1 MKKMGNINPKY
12 KIYIRWFWAI
22 YIFPFLCIT
31 ILFILISKE
40 KLGPMP
46 TFEQLENPE
55 NNLAAEVYSE
65 DGVLL
70 GKFYIQNRTWTEYN
84 DISPYVV
91 DALITNEDIRFYKH
105 SGIDPKGLARVLV
118 RTILLRQKEAGGGS
132 TISQQ
137 LAKNLFP
144 RDTVYYRFGLVRK
157 AKLVVTKF
165 KEWQTAVKLERSYTK
180 EEIVTMYLN
189 VFDFLYQAVGIRSA
203 AYVYF
208 NTTPD
213 SLNLEQSAMLVGML
227 KNSAYYNPRRR
238 YDETLQRRNVVLSQM
253 VKYGYLEKEVYDS
266 VRLIPIELDFKEEG
280 HTEGLATYFREYLR
294 TTMIKPEP
302 KRRFFFT
309 KEQYDDALYEWENNP
324 LYGWCRKNRK
334 PDGSN
339 YNIYS
344 DGLKIY
350 TTVNSVLQKYAEEAV
365 VEHLSKDLQ
374 DTFMISLGRL
384 KNPPFS
390 NDLDNEDVE
399 AIIQSSIRR
408 TDRYRSL
415 NSAGVSEDSIAIAFN
430 TPVPMKVFSW
440 SGEVDTLMSPLDSIL
455 YYKHFIRAGMMVMD
469 PRTGFVRAYVGGP
482 DFRYFKFDAVNSQK
496 RQIGSTIKPFLY
508 TLAMQDGYS
517 PCDKVPNVPQT
528 FKDNDSTWTPKSTG
542 PRDYWGKNVTLK
554 WGLAQS
560 ENYVSAWLM
569 KQFNPQSVIKVME
582 KMGFRSYI
590 DPVNSIF
597 LGVSIVSLPEMVGGY
612 ATFANKGVYT
622 KPLYVTRIEDKNG
635 NVISRFQPKIEE
647 AISEEN
653 AYLMLNLLEGVVKG
667 GTANRLRWKYQ
678 LMNQIGGKT
687 GTTQNQS
694 DGWFM
699 GITPSLVI
707 GVWTGW
713 EERSI
718 HFGALSLGS
727 GSNMALPI
735 CGIFLKKVYEDETF
749 GILQTEK
756 FEPPLQFNIELD
768 CEKYEQENPEYDFDA
783 IDEEIF

>member
-1 MKKMGNINPKY
+1 MKDRNPKY
-12 KIYIRWFWAI
+12 KVYIRWFWGI
-22 YIFPFLCIT
+22 YAFPFVLVMT
-31 ILFILISKE
+31 LFILISRE

-65 DGVLL
+65 DGMLL
-70 GKFYIQNRTWTEYN
+70 GKFFIQNRTWTEYD

-91 DALITNEDIRFYKH
+91 DALIATEDIRFYRH
-105 SGIDPKGLARVLV
+105 SGIDPKGLARVIIK
-118 RTILLRQKEAGGGS
+118 TILMRHRQSGGGS

-144 RDTVYYRFGLVRK
+144 RDTVYYRFGPARMV
-157 AKLVVTKF
+157 KLGITKF
-165 KEWQTAVKLERSYTK
+165 KEWQTATKLERSYAK
-180 EEIVTMYLN
+180 EEIITMYLN
-189 VFDFLYQAVGIRSA
+189 VFDFLYQAVGIKSA

-238 YDETLQRRNVVLSQM
+238 YDETLLRRNVVLSQM
-253 VKYGYLEKEVYDS
+253 VKYGYMEKEVYDS
-266 VRLIPIELDFKEEG
+266 VKLLPIELDFREEG
-280 HTEGLATYFREYLR
+280 HTTGLATYFREYLR
-294 TTMIKPEP
+294 TTMIKSEP
-302 KRRFFFT
+302 RRRDFFT
-309 KEQYDDALYEWENNP
+309 KDQFDEAVYEWENNP
-324 LYGWCRKNRK
+324 LYGWCRKNKK

-339 YNIYS
+339 YNLYR
-344 DGLKIY
+344 DGIKIY
-350 TTVNSVLQKYAEEAV
+350 TSINSVMQQYAEASV
-365 VEHLSKDLQ
+365 AEHLGQDLQ
-374 DTFMISLGRL
+374 PAFMETVSNLES
-384 KNPPFS
+384 PPFS
-390 NDLDNEDVE
+390 NDLEKEDVE
-399 AIIQSSIRR
+399 AIIQASIRR

-415 NSAGVSEDSIAIAFN
+415 TRSGMTQDSIVVAFN
-430 TPVPMKVFSW
+430 TPVEMTVFSW
-440 SGEVDTLMSPLDSIL
+440 GGEIDTVMSPLDSIL
-455 YYKHFIRAGMMVMD
+455 YYKHFARSGLMAMD
-469 PRTGFVRAYVGGP
+469 PRSGYVKAYVGGP
-482 DFRYFKFDAVNSQK
+482 DFKYFKFDAVNSQK

-517 PCDKVPNVPQT
+517 PCYKVPNVPQT

-542 PRDYWGKNVTLK
+542 PRDFWGKDVTLK
-554 WGLAQS
+554 WGLAHS

-569 KQFNPQSVIKVME
+569 KRFNPQSVILVMK

-597 LGVSIVSLPEMVGGY
+597 LGTSIISLPEMVGSY

-622 KPLYVTRIEDKNG
+622 EPLYVTRIEDRNG
-635 NVISRFQPKIEE
+635 NVISRFQPRIEE

-653 AYLMLNLLEGVVKG
+653 AYLMINLLEGVITE
-667 GTANRLRWKYQ
+667 GTAGRIRWKYE

-687 GTTQNQS
+687 GTTQNHS

-699 GITPSLVI
+699 AVTPSLVV

-718 HFGALSLGS
+718 HFETLSLGG

-735 CGIFLKKVYEDETF
+735 CGVFLKKLYEDESF

-756 FEPPLQFNIELD
+756 FEPPLQFEIELN
-768 CEKYEQENPEYDFDA
+768 CEQYEQENRQYDFDKV
-783 IDEEIF
+783 DEVIY

>member
-1 MKKMGNINPKY
+1 MDNINPKY
-12 KIYIRWFWAI
+12 KIYIRWLWAI
-22 YIFPFLCIT
+22 YVFPFLCVT

-65 DGVLL
+65 DGALL

-84 DISPYVV
+84 DISPYIL
-91 DALITNEDIRFYKH
+91 DALIATEDIRFYKH

-118 RTILLRQKEAGGGS
+118 RTILMRQKEAGGGS

-144 RDTVYYRFGLVRK
+144 RDTVYYRCGLVRK
-157 AKLVVTKF
+157 VKLVVTKF
-165 KEWQTAVKLERSYTK
+165 KEWQTAAKLEKSYTK
-180 EEIVTMYLN
+180 EEIITMYLN

-203 AYVYF
+203 AHVYF

-213 SLNLEQSAMLVGML
+213 SLNLQQSATLMGML

-266 VRLIPIELDFKEEG
+266 VKLLPIELDFKEEG
-280 HTEGLATYFREYLR
+280 HTQGLGTYFREYLR

-302 KRRFFFT
+302 KRRYFFT
-309 KEQYDDALYEWENNP
+309 KEQYDDAVYEWENNP
-324 LYGWCRKNRK
+324 LYGWCRKNNK

-374 DTFMISLGRL
+374 DTFMASMGRL

-390 NDLDNEDVE
+390 DDLDNEDVE
-399 AIIQSSIRR
+399 VIIQSSIRR
-408 TDRYRSL
+408 TDRYRHLS
-415 NSAGVSEDSIAIAFN
+415 SAGVSEDSIAIAFN
-430 TPVPMKVFSW
+430 TPVKMTVFSW
-440 SGEVDTLMSPLDSIL
+440 SGEVDTVMSPLDSIL
-455 YYKHFIRAGMMVMD
+455 YYKHFVRAGMMVMD
-469 PRTGFVRAYVGGP
+469 PKTGFVRAYVGGP
-482 DFRYFKFDAVNSQK
+482 DFKYFKFDAVNSQK

-622 KPLYVTRIEDKNG
+622 EPLYVTHIEDKNG
-635 NVISRFQPKIEE
+635 NVISRFQSRIEE

-653 AYLMLNLLEGVVKG
+653 AYLMLNLLEGVVNG
-667 GTANRLRWKYQ
+667 GTAGRLRWKYQ
-678 LMNQIGGKT
+678 LTNQIGGKT

-707 GVWTGW
+707 GVWTGF

-718 HFGALSLGS
+718 HFHTLSLGS

-735 CGIFLKKVYEDETF
+735 CGIFLQKVHKDETF

-783 IDEEIF
+783 EDEEIF